1 MLGAVVQVEQV
12 LHNLLHIFFTRHQ
25 IFTKQI
31 LGVIA
36 VKDFSNLLTVSR
48 RKNSRGNTCFVF
60 DLLTY
65 LSSNFFFNRF

>member
-12 LHNLLHIFFTRHQ
+12 LHNLLHVFFTRHQ

-36 VKDFSNLLTVSR
+36 VKDFSNLLTVSGW
-48 RKNSRGNTCFVF
+48 KYSGSSTCFF
-60 DLLTY
+60 LDLLT
-65 LSSNFFFNRF
+65 